1 MSGTRRDFLKKSSA
15 VTVGLGLTSWSGLAG
30 RARAAA
36 PNDQIHIGVI
46 GCNGMGFSDLRS
58 MLKLP
63 DTTCVALCDVDANV
77 LERRAKN
84 TEDLTGSRPRT
95 YGDYRELLDDKDVDV
110 VIIGTPDHWH
120 CLQMADACDAGKDVY
135 VEKPLANSIDECRRM
150 VRAVDRNQRVVQ
162 VGQWQRSGPHWT
174 EAVEFVQS
182 GQLGE
187 IRSVKAWAYMNWM
200 DRIKPAADGK
210 PPTGVDYDM
219 WLGPA
224 KKRPFNENRFHFNFR
239 WYWDYAGGLMT
250 DWGVHLIDIVVW
262 GMEADYPSRV
272 LSAGGK
278 YAYPDGAMETPDTQQ
293 AIYEFD
299 GFSMIWEHAV
309 GIGLGPFQRGHGVA
323 FIGNNGTLVV
333 DREKW
338 EIYPETEVDRTKPGP
353 DRYRMASQPARKANA
368 DERGLDQHTANFID
382 CVKTR
387 AKPRCD
393 VETASLAAVNAHL
406 GNVALRTGDTLDWS
420 AKKGHFV
427 DHKEA
432 NTYLKPK
439 YRKPWTLPS

>member
-1 MSGTRRDFLKKSSA
+1 MRGTRRDFLKKSSA

-58 MLKLP
+58 MLKLS
-63 DTTCVALCDVDANV
+63 DTTCVALCDVDQSV
-77 LERRAKN
+77 LDTRVADAE
-84 TEDLTGSRPRT
+84 ELTGVRPRT
-95 YGDYRELLDDKDVDV
+95 YGDYRQLLDDKDVDV

-210 PPTGVDYDM
+210 PPEGVDYDM

-224 KKRPFNENRFHFNFR
+224 KKRPFNQNRFHFNFR
-239 WYWDYAGGLMT
+239 WYWDYAGGPHDRL
-250 DWGVHLIDIVVW
+250 G
-262 GMEADYPSRV
+262 
-272 LSAGGK
+272 SA
-278 YAYPDGAMETPDTQQ
+278 P
-293 AIYEFD
+293 
-299 GFSMIWEHAV
+299 HRHR
-309 GIGLGPFQRGHGVA
+309 GLGHG
-323 FIGNNGTLVV
+323 GRL
-333 DREKW
+333 
-338 EIYPETEVDRTKPGP
+338 P
-353 DRYRMASQPARKANA
+353 DAR
-368 DERGLDQHTANFID
+368 
-382 CVKTR
+382 
-387 AKPRCD
+387 
-393 VETASLAAVNAHL
+393 
-406 GNVALRTGDTLDWS
+406 ALR
-420 AKKGHFV
+420 
-427 DHKEA
+427 
-432 NTYLKPK
+432 
-439 YRKPWTLPS
+439 RRQIRLP